1 MKQINVILGG
11 KNYKNKGIFFPENN
25 SLKLLKGACIRKT
38 GGSTY
43 KFENIRRERISKYC
57 HEETD
62 FFILD
67 KDVVFDTPTA
77 AAKFCAGNEVNCPSA
92 WRTTDGIKI
101 KDLKIKYSNFG

>member
-25 SLKLLKGACIRKT
+25 SLKLLKGAYIRKV
-38 GGSTY
+38 GGYRY
-43 KFENIRRERISKYC
+43 KFENIRQERIRKYC

-62 FFILD
+62 FFVLD
-67 KDVVFDTPTA
+67 EDVIFGTPTA
-77 AAKFCAGNEVNCPSA
+77 AAKFCTGNEVNGPSA

-101 KDLKIKYSNFG
+101 KDLKL